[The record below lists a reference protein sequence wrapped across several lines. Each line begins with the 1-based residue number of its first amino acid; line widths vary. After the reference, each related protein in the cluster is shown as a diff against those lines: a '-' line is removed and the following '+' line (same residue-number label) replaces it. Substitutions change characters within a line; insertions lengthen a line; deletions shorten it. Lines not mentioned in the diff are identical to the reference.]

1 MSEQNLPNESKG
13 TVLVVDD
20 DHSFRVL
27 LQRWL
32 TNAGY
37 TTELFA
43 DGESCLA
50 ALGQLIPAAVCLD
63 LSLPGS
69 GGLAVLETL
78 RAHQPLLPVIILTA
92 DSTVNSAVAAMQ
104 LGAYDYLVKPIDR
117 TKLLTTIKNA
127 VERYQMALRLAQ
139 LERENSVQP
148 FPGLIGNSAALREML
163 RQITRV
169 AASDITVLVH
179 GESGT
184 GKELVAKSIHSF
196 SGRNRGPF
204 VPLNC
209 AAIPESLQ
217 ESELFGHEKGAFTGA
232 VSRRIGKFEQADQGT
247 LFLDEVAEL
256 SLALQAKL
264 LRVLQERSFTR
275 LGGSVE
281 TRSDFR
287 LVAAS
292 HKNLAEEVKAG
303 RFRED
308 LFFRLAVF
316 ELDVPPLRHRSGDI
330 PMLAQHFLN
339 EFTGTSATR
348 LSAEAAQLLERYDW
362 PGNIRELQNY
372 MHRASVTASGETV
385 EVRDLPARVR
395 ETQTNIES
403 KIAGLPELVAADLT
417 VESEPIPTP
426 QPATETLPPTLNLAA
441 LERWAIEES
450 IRRNSGRLS
459 KVVAEL
465 GIGRTTLY
473 RRMKEYNL
481 DVNLE

>member
-1 MSEQNLPNESKG
+1 MTGSTLPPNSLG

-32 TNAGY
+32 SNAGY
-37 TTELFA
+37 ATELFA

-50 ALGQLIPAAVCLD
+50 ALGQLIPSAVCLD

-117 TKLLTTIKNA
+117 TKLLTTMKNA
-127 VERYQMALRLAQ
+127 VERYQMALRVAQ
-139 LERENSVQP
+139 LEREISVQP
-148 FPGLIGNSAALREML
+148 FPGLIGNSSAVREML
-163 RQITRV
+163 RQVTRV

-184 GKELVAKSIHSF
+184 GKELVAKAIHSF
-196 SGRNRGPF
+196 SGRSKGPF

-232 VSRRIGKFEQADQGT
+232 INRRLGRFEQADQGT

-264 LRVLQERSFTR
+264 LRVLQERSFNR
-275 LGGSVE
+275 LGSSLE
-281 TRSDFR
+281 IRSDFR

-292 HKNLAEEVKAG
+292 HKDLSEEVKAG

-330 PMLAQHFLN
+330 PLLAQHFLQ
-339 EFTGTSATR
+339 EFSDASAPKQ
-348 LSAEAAQLLERYDW
+348 LSPAAAQLLERYEW

-372 MHRASVTASGETV
+372 MQRAAVTANGETV
-385 EVRDLPARVR
+385 EINDLPARVR
-395 ETQTNIES
+395 DVQTTAESNRTEPAELIE
-403 KIAGLPELVAADLT
+403 PVAVT
-417 VESEPIPTP
+417 SV
-426 QPATETLPPTLNLAA
+426 TETAPPTLNLAA

-450 IRRNSGRLS
+450 IRRNRGRLS
-459 KVVAEL
+459 KVVEEL

-481 DVNLE
+481 DANLE